1 MARRPSPPAFGGTCD
16 AAFAEVQSEFEC
28 NFRDRDELG
37 ASVCVIHE
45 GRTVVD
51 LWGGSADA
59 TRNSPWREDSIVV
72 VFSCTKGATA
82 LCAHIL
88 ASRGE
93 LDFDIPVARYWP
105 EFASHGKSEITV
117 RMLLNHQA
125 GLPGISRA
133 VDVGTARDF
142 ETMVNLLRQERPLWR
157 PGTRYGYHSLTFGWL
172 VGEIVRRVSGQTVG
186 SFFRSNVAEP
196 LALDFWIG
204 LPPTEQ
210 ARVATVV
217 APAREPTTPL
227 FDQAV
232 RAGEP
237 VQLAVLNSR
246 GGVSVPELCDT
257 PEGRQVEIPAANG
270 ITNARGL
277 AGMYAPLSLGGNL
290 GSVSLV
296 DEEQLSQMIA
306 TESAA
311 TSEVVYLEPCRHS
324 AGFEKASLGALPRNG
339 RTGLLI
345 SELAFG
351 HSGLGGAVGFA
362 DPAHR
367 FSFGYAMNRHA
378 RWDEPI
384 GARRQPLIDATYE
397 AVGRSPDLTASPGT
411 RSAATV

>member
-1 MARRPSPPAFGGTCD
+1 MAQQPSPPAFGGTCD
-16 AAFAEVQSEFEC
+16 AAFAEVQSEFER
-28 NFRDRDELG
+28 NFRERDELG

-59 TRNSPWREDSIVV
+59 AGNSPWREDTIVV

-93 LDFDIPVARYWP
+93 LDFDIPVGRYWP

-142 ETMVNLLRQERPLWR
+142 EAMVNLLSQERPLWR
-157 PGTRYGYHSLTFGWL
+157 PGTRYGYHALTFGWL
-172 VGEIVRRVSGQTVG
+172 LGEIIRRVSGQTVG
-186 SFFRSNVAEP
+186 AFFHSHVAEP

-204 LPPTEQ
+204 LPPNEQ
-210 ARVATVV
+210 ARVAPVV

-227 FDQAV
+227 FDEAV
-232 RAGEP
+232 RVGEP

-257 PEGRQVEIPAANG
+257 PQGRQVEIPAANG

-277 AGMYAPLSLGGNL
+277 AGMYAPLSLGGDL
-290 GSVSLV
+290 GSISLV

-311 TSEVVYLEPCRHS
+311 TSEAVYLEPCRHS

-362 DPAHR
+362 DPARR

-378 RWDEPI
+378 RPDEAI

-397 AVGRSPDLTASPGT
+397 ALSHS
-411 RSAATV
+411 